1 MDTARLVKTLTW
13 PVISL
18 LIVGGVHF
26 AEEIVLP
33 DLRNVFGP
41 AVLGPLVLAFGIWT
55 GYRAIRYGGGYG
67 DAALAGALL
76 GLLPVVVEYV
86 GFGILLG
93 RGTDAG
99 TLGAVFGWDMVFW
112 GALIGGG
119 FALGRPDSPG

>member
-1 MDTARLVKTLTW
+1 MNADLLVKTLRW
-13 PVISL
+13 PVLSL

-26 AEEIVLP
+26 AEEVVLP

-41 AVLGPLVLAFGIWT
+41 PVLGPLVLAFGIWT
-55 GYRAIRYGGGYG
+55 GYRAIRFGGNYV
-67 DAALAGALL
+67 DAAIAGAIL
-76 GLLPVVVEYV
+76 GLLPLIVEYV
-86 GFGILLG
+86 GFGILLD

-119 FALGRPDSPG
+119 FALGRTEPAT